1 MGERTVVLVGG
12 NNGGK
17 EHLLQELLGRRQG
30 GAWCYSYRHITYD
43 LRLLPLC
50 ALQSPALRGADCTV
64 LVTPA
69 LAGVTD
75 VTGGS
80 KTTVNTVV
88 RNNYTDTH
96 EKKTFALTGKTTT
109 FEGAAGYF
117 GAESGTLTVGF
128 PDLREV
134 EITYTVSVDTV
145 VMTVTNYDDLP
156 DGTYTCPERED
167 KSLMTTIYTGS
178 KLTYTGTDYEDGK
191 VTINEIRDDYYNR
204 HHIWRGYTLTVT
216 SNAPG
221 ITATGVGSW
230 NNVDWSA
237 LTQGGGQTT
246 GGYSSPKT
254 FDAGTALYAV
264 SAVLSG
270 AGAAVLRRRKR

>member
-1 MGERTVVLVGG
+1 MKK
-12 NNGGK
+12 NNCGPLG
-17 EHLLQELLGRRQG
+17 LLLALCMTLL
-30 GAWCYSYRHITYD
+30 
-43 LRLLPLC
+43 
-50 ALQSPALRGADCTV
+50 

-109 FEGAAGYF
+109 FEGAAGCF

-128 PDLREV
+128 PDLGV
-134 EITYTVSVDTV
+134 VNITYTVSADTV

-216 SNAPG
+216 GNGNGNSSG
-221 ITATGVGSW
+221 TGNGNTTGTGS
-230 NNVDWSA
+230 
-237 LTQGGGQTT
+237 GGTSGTGLSGAT
-246 GGYSSPKT
+246 GGYNSPKT
-254 FDAGTALYAV
+254 FDAGLTLYAA
-264 SAVLSG
+264 SAMLSG
-270 AGAAVLRRRKR
+270 AGLAVLRRRKR

>member
-1 MGERTVVLVGG
+1 MKKNDCTHRG
-12 NNGGK
+12 
-17 EHLLQELLGRRQG
+17 LLG
-30 GAWCYSYRHITYD
+30 
-43 LRLLPLC
+43 LLLALC
-50 ALQSPALRGADCTV
+50 MTLL
-64 LVTPA
+64 LLTPA

-80 KTTVNTVV
+80 GVTVKTTV
-88 RNNYTDTH
+88 RSNYTDKH
-96 EKKTFALTGKTTT
+96 ANRTFNLTGKTTT
-109 FEGAAGYF
+109 FTDAKKYF
-117 GAESGTLTVGF
+117 GGTSGTLAVGF
-128 PDLREV
+128 PDLGV
-134 EITYTVSVDTV
+134 VNITYTVSADTV

-156 DGTYTCPERED
+156 AGTYTRPEQED
-167 KSLMTTIYTGS
+167 KSMMTTIYTGS

-216 SNAPG
+216 GNAPG
-221 ITATGVGSW
+221 IADSGVGSW

-237 LTQGGGQTT
+237 LTQSGGQST

>member
-1 MGERTVVLVGG
+1 MKK
-12 NNGGK
+12 NNCGPLG
-17 EHLLQELLGRRQG
+17 LLLALCMTLL
-30 GAWCYSYRHITYD
+30 
-43 LRLLPLC
+43 
-50 ALQSPALRGADCTV
+50 

-88 RNNYTDTH
+88 RNNYTDAH

-109 FEGAAGYF
+109 FEGAAGCF

-216 SNAPG
+216 GNGNGNSSG
-221 ITATGVGSW
+221 TGNGNTTGTGS
-230 NNVDWSA
+230 
-237 LTQGGGQTT
+237 GGTSGTGLSGAT
-246 GGYSSPKT
+246 GGYNSPKT
-254 FDAGTALYAV
+254 FDPGMTLYAA
-264 SAVLSG
+264 SAMLSG
-270 AGAAVLRRRKR
+270 AGLAVLRRRKR

>member
-1 MGERTVVLVGG
+1 MKK
-12 NNGGK
+12 NNCGPLG
-17 EHLLQELLGRRQG
+17 LLLALCMTLL
-30 GAWCYSYRHITYD
+30 
-43 LRLLPLC
+43 
-50 ALQSPALRGADCTV
+50 

-109 FEGAAGYF
+109 FEGAAGCF

-145 VMTVTNYDDLP
+145 VMAVTNYDDLP

-216 SNAPG
+216 GNGNGNSSG
-221 ITATGVGSW
+221 TGNGNTTGTGS
-230 NNVDWSA
+230 
-237 LTQGGGQTT
+237 GGTSGTGLSGAT
-246 GGYSSPKT
+246 GGYNSPKT
-254 FDAGTALYAV
+254 FDAGLTLYAA
-264 SAVLSG
+264 SAMLSG
-270 AGAAVLRRRKR
+270 AGLAVLRRRKR

>member
-1 MGERTVVLVGG
+1 MKK
-12 NNGGK
+12 NNCGPLG
-17 EHLLQELLGRRQG
+17 LLLALCMTLL
-30 GAWCYSYRHITYD
+30 
-43 LRLLPLC
+43 
-50 ALQSPALRGADCTV
+50 

-109 FEGAAGYF
+109 FEGAAGCF

-216 SNAPG
+216 GNGNGNSSG
-221 ITATGVGSW
+221 TGNGNTTGTGS
-230 NNVDWSA
+230 
-237 LTQGGGQTT
+237 GGTSGTGLSGAT
-246 GGYSSPKT
+246 GGYNSPKT
-254 FDAGTALYAV
+254 FDPGMTLYAV
-264 SAVLSG
+264 SAMLSG
-270 AGAAVLRRRKR
+270 AGLAVLRRRKR